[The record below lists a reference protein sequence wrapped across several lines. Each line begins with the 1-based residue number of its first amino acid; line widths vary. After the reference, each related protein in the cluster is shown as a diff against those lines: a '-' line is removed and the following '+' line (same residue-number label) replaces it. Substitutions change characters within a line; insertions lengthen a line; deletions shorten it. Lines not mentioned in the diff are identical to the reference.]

1 MQKEIKSLAEL
12 GGGNRLASLRY
23 RKSFRGGN
31 TLTRLIEP
39 YSFSRGQEDVMLRC
53 YQLEPDEGWRFFAVN
68 KISQVT
74 DGGGS
79 FKPRTSVKLSIDAAG
94 AAVNDQAIWT
104 DDLLAYSEL
113 VSGALADDRV
123 TSEEREEIEQF
134 AKDRSLTI
142 ERRRFVHAAL
152 FYRCLSAVLDDGV
165 IDAQERA
172 QLKFLDRVLSSLGWS
187 ITDG

>member
-1 MQKEIKSLAEL
+1 MQTQMKLLTEL
-12 GGGNRLASLRY
+12 GTGKRLAAVRY
-23 RKSFRGGN
+23 RRSFRGGAS
-31 TLTRLIEP
+31 LVRLIEP
-39 YSFSRGQEDVMLRC
+39 YSFSRGEQDVMLRC

-68 KISQVT
+68 KISEVS

-79 FKPRTSVKLSIDAAG
+79 FKPRTTINLRLDGDG
-94 AAVNDQAIWT
+94 AAVSDEAVWSE
-104 DDLLAYSEL
+104 DLLAYSDL

-123 TSEEREEIEQF
+123 TRAEREEIEHFVQ
-134 AKDRSLTI
+134 ARSLTI

-172 QLKFLDRVLSSLGWS
+172 QLKFLDRVLNSLGWS
-187 ITDG
+187 IADG

>member
-1 MQKEIKSLAEL
+1 MQTQMKSLSEL
-12 GGGNRLASLRY
+12 GTSKRLAAVRY

-31 TLTRLIEP
+31 SLVRLIEP
-39 YSFSRGQEDVMLRC
+39 YSFTRGERDIMLRC
-53 YQLEPDEGWRFFAVN
+53 YQIEPDEGWRFFAVN
-68 KISQVT
+68 KISQVS

-79 FKPRTSVKLSIDAAG
+79 FKPRTAINLQLDRDG
-94 AAVNDQAIWT
+94 AALSDEAVWT
-104 DDLLAYSEL
+104 EDLLAYSEL

-123 TSEEREEIEQF
+123 TREERDEIEEF
-134 AKDRSLTI
+134 SKEHSLTI

-152 FYRCLSAVLDDGV
+152 FHRCLDTVLDDGV